1 MRNIIIVIAALT
13 RSARQA
19 ICRAIPIV
27 ALGNKAIAVPIS
39 DDNILWIVQ
48 DGLATIARH
57 LKLIAQFHTDNLP
70 ALNPSKKID
79 SRKKKIV
86 AFHQR
91 CSTFLRLFSA
101 AR

>member
-1 MRNIIIVIAALT
+1 MRNILLVIVALT
-13 RSARQA
+13 RSARQT

-39 DDNILWIVQ
+39 DNNILWIVQ

-57 LKLIAQFHTDNLP
+57 LKLLAQLHTDNLP

-79 SRKKKIV
+79 SKKKKIV
-86 AFHQR
+86 ALHHR
-91 CSTFLRLFSA
+91 CATFLRLFSA